1 MDKSSS
7 APHVLINTCHHLILT
22 FAKLVNILASHHA
35 FTLHF
40 PIKAWVSFQMFIGH
54 SWFLFCE
61 GSFMTFTHF
70 SIGLFLSYF
79 LIASKSSLYILDK
92 NFVSLCVANVSFQF
106 VPGLLI
112 FFTVFLTNR
121 SFKFCCSWIYHPFH
135 LSLMTCMIF
144 KEILLCL

>member
-1 MDKSSS
+1 
-7 APHVLINTCHHLILT
+7 
-22 FAKLVNILASHHA
+22 
-35 FTLHF
+35 
-40 PIKAWVSFQMFIGH
+40 
-54 SWFLFCE
+54 
-61 GSFMTFTHF
+61 MTFTHF

-121 SFKFCCSWIYHPFH
+121 SFKFCCS
-135 LSLMTCMIF
+135 
-144 KEILLCL
+144 